1 MTKQIK
7 KRFYRVDEIV
17 WVHELKKEAKIV
29 SIDIPSKDV
38 LVEIDGERDTFKLW
52 EIDKLKYKAKDKFFK
67 ENPEKIKRKKK
78 KSGAVV
84 AKGHL
89 KIGAGIKFDRDID
102 YKAKPKAMF
111 MMPTITENPEMNNF
125 RNTVSLTTALEAMK
139 QKIDEIMNP
148 EVFFARVHPDAV
160 IPTKRDEDAGYDLYA
175 CVEPKEVSNW
185 KDEDE
190 TEQAHVI
197 HCPANKTTLVP
208 TGLAFALPKTHYLN
222 AKHERGSTGKISM
235 SVLAGVVDSGYRGE
249 VFIAITPLHKDVIIT
264 SQVKETL
271 DLDDKIYY
279 PYSKAIA
286 QATVDLVPKTKLT
299 ELTLEELQK
308 IESERGDTKLGQSGK

>member
-1 MTKQIK
+1 MTKKTK
-7 KRFYRVDEIV
+7 KRYYRVDEVV
-17 WVHELKKEAKIV
+17 WVHELKKEATVK
-29 SIDIPSKDV
+29 SIDIPNKDV
-38 LVEIDGERDTFKLW
+38 VVEIDGDLKTLKLW

-67 ENPEKIKRKKK
+67 DNPDKTKKK
-78 KSGAVV
+78 KKKTQKYNPVI
-84 AKGHL
+84 AKGEL
-89 KIGAGIKFDRDID
+89 MLDSNPKVQLMLPVID
-102 YKAKPKAMF
+102 PKA
-111 MMPTITENPEMNNF
+111 EMNNF
-125 RNTVSLTTALEAMK
+125 SNFASLSKALES
-139 QKIDEIMNP
+139 INERINSIMNP

-160 IPTKRDEDAGYDLYA
+160 VPTKRDEDAGYDLYA
-175 CVEPKEVSNW
+175 CVESQEVSNW
-185 KDEDE
+185 KDENE
-190 TEQAHVI
+190 TEQAYVI

-222 AKHERGSTGKISM
+222 AKHERGSTGKISL

-286 QATVDLVPKTKLT
+286 QATVDLVPNTKLT
-299 ELTLEELQK
+299 ELTLEDLQK
-308 IESERGDTKLGQSGK
+308 IESKRGTTKLGQSGK

>member
-7 KRFYRVDEIV
+7 KRYYRVDEIV
-17 WVHELKKEAKIV
+17 WVHDKKKEAKVV
-29 SIDIPSKDV
+29 SIDIPNKDV
-38 LVEIDGERDTFKLW
+38 VVEIDGELETLKLW

-67 ENPEKIKRKKK
+67 DNPEKIKRKKK
-78 KSGAVV
+78 KKSGAIL

-89 KIGAGIKFDRDID
+89 EIEQPKTVLMLPVIK
-102 YKAKPKAMF
+102 
-111 MMPTITENPEMNNF
+111 ENPEMNNF

-160 IPTKRDEDAGYDLYA
+160 VPTKRDEDAGYDLYA

-185 KDEDE
+185 KDEDA
-190 TEQAHVI
+190 TEQAYVI

-222 AKHERGSTGKISM
+222 AKHERGSTGKISL

-308 IESERGDTKLGQSGK
+308 IESKRGTTKLGQSGK

>member
-7 KRFYRVDEIV
+7 KRYYRVDEIV
-17 WVHELKKEAKIV
+17 WVHEKKKEAKVV
-29 SIDIPSKDV
+29 SIDIPNKDV
-38 LVEIDGERDTFKLW
+38 VVEIDGELETLKLW

-67 ENPEKIKRKKK
+67 DNPEKIKRKKK
-78 KSGAVV
+78 KKSGAIL

-89 KIGAGIKFDRDID
+89 EID
-102 YKAKPKAMF
+102 KPRTVLMIPA
-111 MMPTITENPEMNNF
+111 ITENPEMNNF
-125 RNTVSLTTALEAMK
+125 KNAVSLSTALEAMNK
-139 QKIDEIMNP
+139 KINEIMNP

-160 IPTKRDEDAGYDLYA
+160 VPTKRDEDAGYDLYA
-175 CVEPKEVSNW
+175 CVESQEVSNW
-185 KDEDE
+185 KDENE
-190 TEQAHVI
+190 TEQAYVI

-222 AKHERGSTGKISM
+222 AKHERGSTGKISL

-286 QATVDLVPKTKLT
+286 QATVDLVPNTKLT
-299 ELTLEELQK
+299 ELTLEDLQK
-308 IESERGDTKLGQSGK
+308 IESKRGTTKLGQSGK

>member
-7 KRFYRVDEIV
+7 KRYYRVDEIV
-17 WVHELKKEAKIV
+17 WVHDKKKEAKVV
-29 SIDIPSKDV
+29 SIDIPNKDV
-38 LVEIDGERDTFKLW
+38 VVEIDGELETLKLW

-67 ENPEKIKRKKK
+67 DNPEKIKRKKK
-78 KSGAVV
+78 KKSGAIL

-89 KIGAGIKFDRDID
+89 EIEQPKTVLMLPVIK
-102 YKAKPKAMF
+102 
-111 MMPTITENPEMNNF
+111 ENPEMNNF
-125 RNTVSLTTALEAMK
+125 KNAVSLSTALEAMNK
-139 QKIDEIMNP
+139 KINEIMNP

-160 IPTKRDEDAGYDLYA
+160 VPTKRDEDAGYDLYA
-175 CVEPKEVSNW
+175 CVESQEVSNW
-185 KDEDE
+185 KDENE
-190 TEQAHVI
+190 TEQAYVI

-222 AKHERGSTGKISM
+222 AKHERGSTGKISL

-286 QATVDLVPKTKLT
+286 QATVDLVPNTKLT
-299 ELTLEELQK
+299 ELTLEDLQK
-308 IESERGDTKLGQSGK
+308 IESKRGTTKLGQSGK